1 MKSAILILGV
11 VFGAWQGEAAPRAQ
25 TAQEPKAKAQVYNE
39 AADARADLKAAL
51 ARAQKDN
58 KRVLIQWGANWCG
71 WCVMLHDLFKSDK
84 EIAKEL
90 LYEYEVVFVD
100 IGQRD
105 KNLDL
110 VKELGAT
117 LDEGVPYLTVLDGS
131 GKPLAQQETGALEV
145 KGEPR
150 HDTAK
155 VLEFLTAHQA
165 QYLNAQDL
173 YAAALKRAQTENK
186 RIFLHFG
193 APWCGWCH
201 RLEAWMADPRVAA
214 ILAKDFIDVK
224 IDEDRTIG
232 GKDLYAKLSGTQNGG
247 VPWIVILDAQGK
259 ELASGNN
266 LDDQKKGNVGFPQE
280 EAEIAWFGKM
290 LASTRSSISDAE
302 IEELKASLVKARE
315 TRENAAKE
323 AAARKNAGA
332 SG

>member
-1 MKSAILILGV
+1 MKSFVLILGLAL
-11 VFGAWQGEAAPRAQ
+11 GAWQSAGGAKPAA
-25 TAQEPKAKAQVYNE
+25 AQEKPAKPQVYNE

-51 ARAQKDN
+51 ARASKDN

-71 WCVMLHDLFKSDK
+71 WCIKLHDVFKSDK

-117 LDEGVPYLTVLDGS
+117 MDEGVPYLTVLDGA
-131 GKPLAQQETGALEV
+131 GKPIAQQETGALEV

-165 QYLNAQDL
+165 PYANAQDL

-214 ILAKDFIDVK
+214 ILAKDFIDLK

-232 GKDLYAKLSGTQNGG
+232 GKELSAKMRGERQGG
-247 VPWIVILDAQGK
+247 LPWIVLLDAQGK
-259 ELASGNN
+259 ELAAGND
-266 LDDQKKGNVGFPQE
+266 LDDKEKANVGFPQ
-280 EAEIAWFGKM
+280 AEPEIVWFGKM
-290 LASTRSSISDAE
+290 LASARSSISDAE

>member
-1 MKSAILILGV
+1 MKSFVLLLGLA
-11 VFGAWQGEAAPRAQ
+11 FGTWQGAGAAKPSA
-25 TAQEPKAKAQVYNE
+25 AQEPKAKPQVYNE

-58 KRVLIQWGANWCG
+58 KRVLVQWGANWCG
-71 WCVMLHDLFKSDK
+71 WCIKLNELCKSDE
-84 EIAKEL
+84 EIAKEI
-90 LYEYEVVFVD
+90 LYEYEVVHVD
-100 IGQRD
+100 IGNWD
-105 KNLDL
+105 KNVEL
-110 VKELGAT
+110 VGELGAS
-117 LDEGVPYLTVLDGS
+117 LKEGVPYLTVLDAS

-145 KGEPR
+145 QGEGR
-150 HDTAK
+150 HDPAK
-155 VLEFLTAHQA
+155 VLGFLTSHQA
-165 QYLNAQDL
+165 PYLNAQDL
-173 YAAALKRAQTENK
+173 YGAALKRAQTENK

-214 ILAKDFIDVK
+214 ILSKDFIDVK

-232 GKDLYAKLSGTQNGG
+232 GKELSAKMRGERQGG
-247 VPWIVILDAQGK
+247 LPWIVLLDAQGK
-259 ELASGNN
+259 ELAAGND
-266 LDDQKKGNVGFPQE
+266 LDDKEKANVGFPQ
-280 EAEIAWFGKM
+280 AEPEIVWFGKM
-290 LASTRSSISDAE
+290 LASARSSISDAE

>member
-1 MKSAILILGV
+1 VKSFVLLLGLAL
-11 VFGAWQGEAAPRAQ
+11 GAWQSAGGAKPAAAQ
-25 TAQEPKAKAQVYNE
+25 GKPAKPQVYNE

-58 KRVLIQWGANWCG
+58 KRVLVQWGANWCG

-110 VKELGAT
+110 VHELGAT
-117 LDEGVPYLTVLDGS
+117 LDQGVPYLTVLDGS

-173 YAAALKRAQTENK
+173 YGAALKRAQTENK

-201 RLEAWMADPRVAA
+201 RLEAWMADPRVSA

-224 IDEDRTIG
+224 IDEDRTLG
-232 GKDLYAKLSGTQNGG
+232 GKELSAKMRGERQGG
-247 VPWIVILDAQGK
+247 LPWIVLLDAQGK
-259 ELASGNN
+259 ELAAGND
-266 LDDQKKGNVGFPQE
+266 LDDKEKANVGFPQAE
-280 EAEIAWFGKM
+280 PEIAWFGKM
-290 LASTRSSISDAE
+290 LASARSSISDAE
-302 IEELKASLVKARE
+302 IEELKVSLAKARDA
-315 TRENAAKE
+315 RENAARE
-323 AAARKNAGA
+323 AAARKNATTG
-332 SG
+332 G